1 MSSHILCKFWGFSK
15 RISTKLLGIL
25 GSTFQR
31 SLKLLCS
38 FNTQNFFLL
47 ALSDNDKPML
57 MRKKCIQGFAYTG
70 KLLRYWLSFR
80 RHENQYQIR
89 LLFTHEIGASLV
101 LCHTI
106 V

>member
-15 RISTKLLGIL
+15 RISTKLFGIL

-57 MRKKCIQGFAYTG
+57 MRKKNVNKDLPIPESCCATG
-70 KLLRYWLSFR
+70 
-80 RHENQYQIR
+80 
-89 LLFTHEIGASLV
+89 
-101 LCHTI
+101 
-106 V
+106 